1 MAMAKR
7 VLAWRCWSVGEMP
20 TSGVGLHPVRQ
31 LLRFAVVG
39 VASNVIGYLLYLLIT
54 YLGVAPKLAMTVLY
68 GVGVIT
74 GFMGNRRYTFAHQ
87 GGVMA
92 TSRRYLMAHSVGYL
106 INLAIQI
113 IMVDHLGYAH
123 QLAQALGI
131 CVVAAFLFVVFKYF
145 VFVNADETK
154 SGHL

>member
-1 MAMAKR
+1 MGKR
-7 VLAWRCWSVGEMP
+7 VLAWRCSSVREMP
-20 TSGVGLHPVRQ
+20 ASGAGLYPVRQ

-39 VASNVIGYLLYLLIT
+39 VGSNVIGYLLYLLIT

-68 GVGVIT
+68 GVGVFT
-74 GFMGNRRYTFAHQ
+74 GFVGNRKYTFAHQ
-87 GGVMA
+87 GGRS
-92 TSRRYLMAHSVGYL
+92 TGLRYLMAHSLGYL
-106 INLAIQI
+106 INLSIQL

-131 CVVAAFLFVVFKYF
+131 CVVAALLFVMFKYF
-145 VFVNADETK
+145 VFVNAKEVK